1 MMDGCTG
8 GDPVEDFLIGG
19 AGDDLAA
26 FCDGGY
32 GRRNKTDFFVLLLL
46 DCLLLW
52 IALVFVISCTEFL

>member
-46 DCLLLW
+46 DCLLL
-52 IALVFVISCTEFL
+52 